1 MTISEASQRLNLSQQ
16 LLRVCIQQAGENHP
30 FGVAIGKGKKKA
42 YYIND
47 ERLKRWVEGS
57 NDDSISNNDNLAVD
71 SHA

>member
-1 MTISEASQRLNLSQQ
+1 MTISEASKKLNLSPQ
-16 LLRVCIQQAGENHP
+16 LLRVWLQQAGENHP